1 MSFVYIYIMQINKQF
16 NFVFRLRNSI
26 RVFLRRC
33 LQQDMQGLKD
43 YSLDLTVNS
52 LDFLPNNSM
61 QVIQIHKYLAMR
73 DLKYSWDSRAPIRN
87 TRKVIE
93 WERFLEFRMS
103 YLYCG
108 LVGE

>member
-1 MSFVYIYIMQINKQF
+1 
-16 NFVFRLRNSI
+16 
-26 RVFLRRC
+26 
-33 LQQDMQGLKD
+33 MQGLKD
-43 YSLDLTVNS
+43 YSSDLTVNS

-73 DLKYSWDSRAPIRN
+73 DLIYSWKAR
-87 TRKVIE
+87 TVIK
-93 WERFLEFRMS
+93 WECSLEFRMS